1 MIDQPYMSHPM
12 SHGKVNY
19 NFNPNNQMIVNPP
32 VKTDN
37 ILFVADLPEEV
48 SEEDLENFFK
58 NYNFLV
64 AKLIR

>member
-1 MIDQPYMSHPM
+1 MDQQYMSHRMPQ
-12 SHGKVNY
+12 GKVSY
-19 NFNPNNQMIVNPP
+19 NFNPNNQMMMSN

-37 ILFVADLPEEV
+37 ILFVADLPEET

-58 NYNFLV
+58 NYNFMV

>member
-1 MIDQPYMSHPM
+1 MMDQQYMSYPM
-12 SHGKVNY
+12 SQGKVSY
-19 NFNPNNQMIVNPP
+19 NFTPTNQMMMSN

-37 ILFVADLPEEV
+37 ILFVADLPEET

-58 NYNFLV
+58 NYNFMV

>member
-1 MIDQPYMSHPM
+1 MMDQQYMSHPM
-12 SHGKVNY
+12 SHGKVSY
-19 NFNPNNQMIVNPP
+19 NFNPTNQMMMNN

-37 ILFVADLPEEV
+37 ILFVADLPEET

-58 NYNFLV
+58 NYNFMV